1 MENRNPSILSSNNP
15 TTFIMKY
22 DPRNPE
28 PDYNTLKVGL
38 LGLGMAA
45 VLVTLFLSV
54 MIPLFHAVN
63 MPMR

>member
-1 MENRNPSILSSNNP
+1 MENSLLLATQRPS
-15 TTFIMKY
+15 FIMKY

-45 VLVTLFLSV
+45 VLVTLFLSI
-54 MIPLFHAVN
+54 MIPLMHAVN

>member
-1 MENRNPSILSSNNP
+1 
-15 TTFIMKY
+15 MKY

-45 VLVTLFLSV
+45 VLVKFFLLI
-54 MIPLFHAVN
+54 MIPLFHAVKL
-63 MPMR
+63 PMR

>member
-1 MENRNPSILSSNNP
+1 
-15 TTFIMKY
+15 MKY

-45 VLVTLFLSV
+45 VLVTLFLSI
-54 MIPLFHAVN
+54 MIPLMHAVN

>member
-1 MENRNPSILSSNNP
+1 MENRSFSTNP
-15 TTFIMKY
+15 TTLTLIMKY
-22 DPRNPE
+22 DPRKPE
-28 PDYNTLKVGL
+28 PDYNTLKIGL

-54 MIPLFHAVN
+54 MIPLMHAVN

>member
-1 MENRNPSILSSNNP
+1 
-15 TTFIMKY
+15 MKY
-22 DPRNPE
+22 DPSKPE

-45 VLVTLFLSV
+45 VLVTLFLSI
-54 MIPLFHAVN
+54 MIPLLNAVN

>member
-1 MENRNPSILSSNNP
+1 MENRLLLATQRPS
-15 TTFIMKY
+15 FIMKY

-45 VLVTLFLSV
+45 VLVKFFLLI
-54 MIPLFHAVN
+54 MIPLFHAVKL
-63 MPMR
+63 PMR

>member
-1 MENRNPSILSSNNP
+1 MENKKNKSLSSNP
-15 TTFIMKY
+15 TTLIMKY
-22 DPRNPE
+22 DPRKPE
-28 PDYNTLKVGL
+28 PDYNTLKIGL

-54 MIPLFHAVN
+54 MIPLMHAVN

>member
-1 MENRNPSILSSNNP
+1 
-15 TTFIMKY
+15 MKY

-28 PDYNTLKVGL
+28 PDYNTFKIGL
-38 LGLGMAA
+38 YGLGMAA
-45 VLVTLFLSV
+45 ALVALFLSI